1 MIMKTIFSSLLILF
15 VSLLLAD
22 NTTAQFVEASSK
34 AELDA
39 SIEKREKLR
48 NTSAFKNYPVR
59 SVGPVVMSGR
69 VTDIAVHPENSR
81 IFYVGYASGGV
92 FKTENSGNTM
102 MPIFDH
108 EDALGIGDLAISRAN
123 HDIIW
128 VGTGENNSSRSSYA
142 GAGVF
147 KSSDAG
153 KTWKFSGLRNTQ
165 HIGRIVTHPS
175 NENTAWVA
183 SVGALYSNNSERGV
197 YKTTDG
203 GKTWDKTL
211 FVNDSTGVIDLVIHP
226 TNPMILWASTW
237 EKDRKAWTFKEGGNG
252 SAIYKSTDGGES
264 WNKSVDGFPQ
274 GNFVG
279 RIGLDISQ
287 SNPNVIY
294 AVLDNQFEQKEERDN
309 NSDALT
315 QTSFIEMSDE
325 EFENLDNKKLE
336 TFLRRNGFPEKYTA
350 KSVKADV
357 KNGLYKPKALG
368 EFLGVANAAL
378 FDTSIK
384 GLEVYRSDDG
394 GDSWKITHDYEIPGV
409 FNTYG
414 YYFGEIRVD
423 PNDENTIYTW
433 GVPFIKST
441 DGGKTWETKAQNDP
455 VHVDHHALWIDPDD
469 SEHILLGNDGGLY
482 ESHDGGENFIH
493 HNVAALGQFY
503 TVSVDMEK
511 PYNIY
516 GGLQDNGTFFGPS
529 TSTPN
534 RNRPWER
541 LFGGDGMHVFANPQD
556 PNIVYVGFQ
565 YGNYFR
571 LDREKE
577 TTDRITPRHDVG
589 EPRYR
594 YNWNT
599 PINLSYH
606 NPDVVYFGSQRL
618 DRSLDRGNTW
628 TTISPDLTNDHPNGN
643 VPYSTIS
650 TIAESPLDFNQ
661 IWVGTD
667 DGNVQLT
674 RNSGASWMNVTNNL
688 PKDLWVS
695 EVHASKY
702 DKATAYVSLNG
713 YRFDNFDTYL
723 YKTSDFGKTWKSVRG
738 NLPNEVA
745 NVILQDPV
753 VEDILYAGLD
763 HGTYISFNDGKEWHY
778 MNQLP
783 NVATYDMVVHP
794 RELELVIGT
803 HGRSIWVADVKP
815 MHAVS
820 KRMNEAVTGFSQ
832 DNIRYSNNWGSQFAP
847 YREPFS
853 PSIDLMY
860 FVSNKKGTEVEISI
874 YNKEED
880 KVFSTKQNSD
890 YGFNTFEWDLV
901 IKAEKDGTKTYIQK
915 GEYKIQYKVGKSTH
929 EVSFN
934 VK

>member
-1 MIMKTIFSSLLILF
+1 MNKISTFLFITLLTFLFS
-15 VSLLLAD
+15 
-22 NTTAQFVEASSK
+22 NTLNAQYVAPSTK

-39 SIEKREKLR
+39 SIQQRDKLR
-48 NTSAFKNYPVR
+48 NSSAFKHYPVR

-69 VTDIAVHPENSR
+69 VTDIAVHPQNSR
-81 IFYVGYASGGV
+81 VFYVGYASGGV

-102 MPIFDH
+102 TPIFDH
-108 EDALGIGDLAISRAN
+108 EDALGIGDLAISKAN
-123 HDIIW
+123 PDVIW

-147 KSSDAG
+147 KSMDAG
-153 KTWKFSGLRNTQ
+153 ESWNYVGLRNTQ
-165 HIGRIVTHPS
+165 HTGRIITHPTD
-175 NENTAWVA
+175 ENVAWVGA
-183 SVGALYSNNSERGV
+183 VGALYSNNSERGV
-197 YKTTDG
+197 YKTVDG
-203 GKTWDKTL
+203 GETWDKTL

-226 TNPMILWASTW
+226 TNPDILWASTW
-237 EKDRKAWTFKEGGNG
+237 EKDRKSWNFKEGGNG
-252 SAIYKSTDGGES
+252 SAIYKSTDGGET
-264 WNKSVDGFPQ
+264 WNKAVNGFPQ
-274 GNFVG
+274 GSFVG
-279 RIGLDISQ
+279 RIGLDVSQ

-294 AVLDNQFEQKEERDN
+294 AVVDNQFEMKEETE
-309 NSDALT
+309 SDDETALT
-315 QTSFIEMSDE
+315 QTSFIEMSDKD
-325 EFENLDNKKLE
+325 FAKLDNKKLE
-336 TFLRRNGFPEKYTA
+336 TFLRRNGFPAKYTA
-350 KSVKADV
+350 EKVKADV
-357 KNGLYKPKALG
+357 KSGTYNAKALG
-368 EFLGVANAAL
+368 EYLGDANAAL
-378 FDTSIK
+378 FNTSIK

-394 GDSWKITHDYEIPGV
+394 GANWSKTHDYEIPRV

-441 DGGKTWETKAQNDP
+441 DGGKTWESRANNDP
-455 VHVDHHALWIDPDD
+455 VHVDHHAMWIDPAD

-482 ESHDGGENFIH
+482 ESHDGGLNFIH

-503 TVSVDMEK
+503 TVSVDMEE

-541 LFGGDGMHVFANPQD
+541 LFGGDGMHVFANPQNPD
-556 PNIVYVGFQ
+556 IVYVGFQ

-571 LDREKE
+571 LDRDKG
-577 TTDRITPRHDVG
+577 TTDGITPKHDIG

-599 PINLSYH
+599 PINLSHH
-606 NPDVVYFGSQRL
+606 NPDVVYFGSQKL
-618 DRSLDRGNTW
+618 NRSLNRGETW
-628 TTISPDLTNDHPNGN
+628 TAISPDLTNDYPNGD

-667 DGNVQLT
+667 DGNIQLT
-674 RNSGASWMNVTNNL
+674 KDGGASWTNVTNNL

-695 EVHASKY
+695 EVHASIY
-702 DKATAYVSLNG
+702 DKRTAYASLNG

-723 YKTSDFGKTWKSVRG
+723 YKTTDFGKTWISVKG

-753 VEDILYAGLD
+753 VPSILYAGLD

-778 MNQLP
+778 LNQLP
-783 NVATYDMVVHP
+783 NVASYDMVVHP

-815 MHAVS
+815 LHVVS
-820 KRMNEAVTGFSQ
+820 KRMNEKITGFSPE
-832 DNIRYSNNWGSQFAP
+832 DIRYSERWGEQSVP
-847 YREPFS
+847 YREAFT
-853 PSIDLMY
+853 PSVDLMY
-860 FVSNKKGTEVEISI
+860 FITNKKGEEVEITI
-874 YNKEED
+874 YNKD
-880 KVFSTKQNSD
+880 KEKIFSTKEKALF
-890 YGFNTFEWDLV
+890 GFNIYEWDLV
-901 IKAEKDGTKTYIQK
+901 IGSVNDGNNEYLQK
-915 GEYKIQYKVGKSTH
+915 GEYKIEFKSGK
-929 EVSFN
+929 
-934 VK
+934 